1 MFFTFC
7 FTQIK
12 KHALSKCFPDCTAAV
27 GDYGASLAYIQQRFE
42 ATNRT
47 PADKRSIY
55 RHVTCATDTAQV
67 GLVWTS
73 VTDVL
78 LNNTMQEAG
87 FKFA

>member
-1 MFFTFC
+1 MFWC
-7 FTQIK
+7 QI
-12 KHALSKCFPDCTAAV
+12 ASVPLSKCFADCTVAA
-27 GDYGASLAYIQQRFE
+27 GDYGAALQFIQQRFE
-42 ATNRT
+42 AANRT

-67 GLVWTS
+67 GVVWTS